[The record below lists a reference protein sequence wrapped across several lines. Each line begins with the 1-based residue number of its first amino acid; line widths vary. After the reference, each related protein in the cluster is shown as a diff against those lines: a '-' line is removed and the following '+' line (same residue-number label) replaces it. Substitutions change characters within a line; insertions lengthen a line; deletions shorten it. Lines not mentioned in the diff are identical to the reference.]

1 MTATTDAFTRRDGTE
16 QYRLM
21 LREAALQSTYVFAT
35 AVCGFGDLTSQQG
48 LHGVMSE
55 WIERDWRVVDGKRV
69 PANLKLGMAPR
80 GHLKS
85 SVWTIGDN
93 LRRAT
98 ANPNLRILI
107 TNEVVDNVAK
117 WILTMQA
124 IVMSSTYQWLFPECV
139 PPLSGTGKVTTR
151 WNQTQ
156 LELRR
161 TEHWPQPTIEG
172 IGIGGAST
180 SNHYDIVHNDDPV
193 GKRAREQPSEMQRT
207 IEHRKLCWSLLID
220 PNRNLIRD
228 VGTRWGPQD
237 YIDWVL
243 RNVDGVD
250 VFKTAVVKPDGT
262 PLWPERFPKPV
273 VEAIKREQGLTMF
286 ELQYMNDSLGEGAAE
301 HDVSR
306 LRSYRWATR
315 PNAKGVDERWV
326 VLERPA
332 LEGGDRWV
340 RLADMTVVQTFDP
353 AVKPVTS
360 ADRSA
365 HVVVGLAAGD
375 DERPFDVV
383 VLAARAARTDPGK
396 SMQQARDV
404 YTEFDPM
411 CCAVE
416 TVGAFEVFFYEMA
429 RRWPGMRLRRLKTD
443 NRKSKEVRIR
453 EFYPFIE
460 QQRVYVHRTEGYE
473 LVREM
478 AAFPNGTTVD
488 LYDALAYTPQV
499 WVPPKPVETADDEW
513 ARWQAE
519 ARAARLAAMEART
532 DGRDPIT
539 GY

>member
-1 MTATTDAFTRRDGTE
+1 MDNDAFTRRDGAE
-16 QYRLM
+16 DYRQR
-21 LREAALQSTYVFAT
+21 LRKEALSSTYVFAV
-35 AVCGFGDLTSQQG
+35 AVCGMADLTG
-48 LHGVMSE
+48 REALHGAMCE
-55 WIERDWRVVDGKRV
+55 WIERDWRVDDKGQRV
-69 PANLKLGMAPR
+69 AAKLKLGMAPR

-85 SVWTIGDN
+85 SCWTVADV

-98 ANPNLRILI
+98 ADPNTRILI

-139 PPLSGTGKVTTR
+139 PLLSATGKPTTR

-161 TEHWPQPTIEG
+161 TAMWPQPTIEG
-172 IGIGGAST
+172 IGVGGAST
-180 SNHYDIVHNDDPV
+180 SNHYNLVHNDDPV
-193 GKRAREQPSEMQRT
+193 GKRARDQPSEMQRA
-207 IEHRKLCWSLLID
+207 IDHRKLCWSLLVD
-220 PNRNLIRD
+220 PAKDTIRD
-228 VGTRWGPQD
+228 CGTRWSSQD

-243 RNVDGVD
+243 RNVDGLD
-250 VFKTAVVKPDGT
+250 VFKTAVMRSDGS
-262 PLWPERFPKPV
+262 PLWPERFPPQV
-273 VEAIKREQGLTMF
+273 IEALKREQGLELF

-306 LRSYRWATR
+306 LRSFRWASR
-315 PNAKGVDERWV
+315 PDAKGKHERWV
-326 VLERPA
+326 VLERPV

-340 RLADMTVVQTFDP
+340 RLADMTVTQTFDP
-353 AVKPVTS
+353 AVKPVST

-365 HVVVGLAAGD
+365 HVVVGLAPPDGD
-375 DERPFDVV
+375 KPFDIV

-396 SMQQARDV
+396 SMAQARDV
-404 YTEFDPM
+404 YDEFDPM

-443 NRKSKEVRIR
+443 TKKSKEVRVR

-473 LVREM
+473 LVREI
-478 AAFPNGTTVD
+478 AAFPHGTTVD

-499 WVPPKPVETADDEW
+499 WVPPRQPLSPDDEW
-513 ARWQAE
+513 KQWQAE
-519 ARAARLAAMEART
+519 AREARLAAMEARG